1 MFQAKF
7 KISRPVQI
15 NRPQQPKQLQQQ
27 PLDGIP
33 FSQGQGADVS
43 TLDAFGQAL
52 HAQIVLKGGS
62 VRAAAVLVP
71 KAFGVRLPPVPGRVS
86 LKAYILENALHFYW
100 NKHAF
105 RTGEHIQVITPSAG
119 TESSAQ
125 NGAGN
130 GTALVYTPEPGLGM
144 QYNDDDDNDDR
155 GVIANATAAPAVPS
169 VPAAAA
175 AAAAAAASSS
185 LPPPAVA
192 AAVMGSNNQV
202 EICTSPSFV
211 LPKPLDGVLTGSCGS
226 TPEGGSI
233 GISFDNLSEST
244 SLLYP
249 QTGDVLDAAAL
260 FANSDTAV
268 STDAGNGADVMK
280 GGTFGD
286 EKVESTNIEVYYR
299 TVVQTIIESGLGNA
313 VESVLLSANATGVQT
328 STLVNIIMPV
338 RVDTTP
344 AGM

>member
-33 FSQGQGADVS
+33 FSQGQSADVS

-130 GTALVYTPEPGLGM
+130 GTALVYTPEPRLVRVVCWILQHSAAFLNIVLGW
-144 QYNDDDDNDDR
+144 
-155 GVIANATAAPAVPS
+155 
-169 VPAAAA
+169 
-175 AAAAAAASSS
+175 
-185 LPPPAVA
+185 
-192 AAVMGSNNQV
+192 
-202 EICTSPSFV
+202 F
-211 LPKPLDGVLTGSCGS
+211 
-226 TPEGGSI
+226 I
-233 GISFDNLSEST
+233 GIHFVKLWLRWPER
-244 SLLYP
+244 
-249 QTGDVLDAAAL
+249 
-260 FANSDTAV
+260 
-268 STDAGNGADVMK
+268 
-280 GGTFGD
+280 D
-286 EKVESTNIEVYYR
+286 EVVVEHEVCKR
-299 TVVQTIIESGLGNA
+299 VCVRGRGREGWRGR
-313 VESVLLSANATGVQT
+313 VCE
-328 STLVNIIMPV
+328 
-338 RVDTTP
+338 RVDLKDCIY
-344 AGM
+344 ARREH